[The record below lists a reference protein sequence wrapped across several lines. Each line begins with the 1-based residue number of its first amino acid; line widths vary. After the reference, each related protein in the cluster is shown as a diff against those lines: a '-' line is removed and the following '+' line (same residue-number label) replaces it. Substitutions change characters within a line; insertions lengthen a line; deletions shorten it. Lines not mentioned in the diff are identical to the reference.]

1 MTAKARVR
9 GPLSGPANGGSSP
22 ARAEPDH
29 NPQMAASGS
38 GPGRSRRLRA
48 AALDATALVGSAV
61 AVGVVYGWPLVAR
74 RLSAPVGYDT
84 PKYLWRTNL
93 VAAKGIASLAGSA
106 PVPFQVNADRPG
118 LPMLWSVLS
127 SWLHVSPVRVGLVFP
142 VAMAV
147 CIGLAAAAV
156 AGAGLKLPRW
166 AGPVF
171 VLATGASINVARMA
185 AAGYDDNLLVTGV
198 VLAAAVLAVLAAE
211 GRPAAA
217 GAVALLVTG
226 LLVHW
231 LFALLVAALLGAVAL
246 LLLPRSL
253 RARASGT
260 PLAQTGSGRLA
271 VILGSSGVLG
281 AAALASLAAGQ
292 PRSPKLPGE
301 SFSLKLSRDV
311 PRYGLPALAPGTA
324 LGAAVG
330 VRTSPSRPRTMVAL
344 IVLWAATAAVA
355 VGLLLLGAPV
365 PAHRFLAFAMGM
377 PLLFAVAIAGV
388 VGLLRSRAGPVGL
401 VAGVMAALAML
412 AGSTIVAF
420 RGWDEAKP
428 WMLRTE
434 VVQAATAGTY
444 LERIGGDRPVVFV
457 VNQRGS
463 PLSTTSLAFHVIR
476 SGLPAGVIPRTFVYL
491 GDPERLLRG
500 DPTLDP
506 QIPSFDKA
514 SQTHF
519 AAVRPLLAQR
529 PVVLVLQ
536 AFHHGYRAIVKAH
549 PEWEI
554 APGIAVVQGPRPSGI
569 RPAPGLP
576 APLSGGRMAV
586 LAAAFVLALGAAGG
600 GWAVVL
606 VPASNRDRAALAPAI
621 GIAAI
626 VLPGVV
632 AGRLGFGAGSGL
644 VSGAVLVFAAAGWA
658 LAIARVR
665 PGVVSSPERSR
676 PRPGPPSTTSPPAP

>member
-1 MTAKARVR
+1 MSGR
-9 GPLSGPANGGSSP
+9 GLPRATSP
-22 ARAEPDH
+22 PH
-29 NPQMAASGS
+29 NPQVPASRSDPVRSS
-38 GPGRSRRLRA
+38 GLRT
-48 AALDATALVGSAV
+48 AALDAAALLASAV
-61 AVGVVYGWPLVAR
+61 AVGVVYAWPLVAR

-106 PVPFQVNADRPG
+106 PLPFQVNADRPG
-118 LPMLWSVLS
+118 LPTLWSVLS
-127 SWLHVSPVRVGLVFP
+127 SWLHLSPVRVGLVFP

-211 GRPAAA
+211 GRPAVA

-226 LLVHW
+226 FLIHW

-246 LLLPRSL
+246 LLLRRSL
-253 RARASGT
+253 RAKASGT
-260 PLAQTGSGRLA
+260 PLLQTGSGRLA
-271 VILGSSGVLG
+271 LVLGSAGVLG

-301 SFSLKLSRDV
+301 SFSLKLSRDA
-311 PRYGLPALAPGTA
+311 PRYGLPALAPGMA
-324 LGAAVG
+324 LGAAAG
-330 VRTSPSRPRTMVAL
+330 VRTSPSRPRTMVTL
-344 IVLWAATAAVA
+344 IVLWAATAGVAVA
-355 VGLLLLGAPV
+355 LLLRGAPV
-365 PAHRFLAFAMGM
+365 PAHRLLAFAMGM
-377 PLLFAVAIAGV
+377 PLLFALGV
-388 VGLLRSRAGPVGL
+388 VALLALLRSRAGVVGL
-401 VAGVMAALAML
+401 AAGVLAAVAML
-412 AGSTIVAF
+412 GASTLVAF

-434 VVQAATAGTY
+434 VIQAATAGTY
-444 LERIGGDRPVVFV
+444 LERAGGDRPVVFV

-476 SGLPAGVIPRTFVYL
+476 SGLPADVIPRTFVYL
-491 GDPERLLRG
+491 GDPELLLRG
-500 DPTLDP
+500 EPTLDP
-506 QIPSFDKA
+506 RIPSFDQA

-519 AAVRPLLAQR
+519 AAVRPILAER
-529 PVVLVLQ
+529 PIVMVLQ
-536 AFHHGYRAIVKAH
+536 AFHHGYRAIVKVH
-549 PEWEI
+549 PDWEI
-554 APGIAVVQGPRPSGI
+554 APGIAVVQGPRPTEI

-576 APLSGGRMAV
+576 APLSGGRMAALV
-586 LAAAFVLALGAAGG
+586 AAVVLALAAAGG
-600 GWAVVL
+600 GWAFVL
-606 VPASNRDRAALAPAI
+606 VPASSLDRVALAPAI

-644 VSGAVLVFAAAGWA
+644 VSGAVLVFAAGGWA
-658 LAIARVR
+658 LALALTRR
-665 PGVVSSPERSR
+665 GEVSSRGRSR
-676 PRPGPPSTTSPPAP
+676 PLPGPPSTTSPPAP

>member
-1 MTAKARVR
+1 
-9 GPLSGPANGGSSP
+9 
-22 ARAEPDH
+22 
-29 NPQMAASGS
+29 MAASGS
-38 GPGRSRRLRA
+38 GPGPSRRIRV
-48 AALDATALVGSAV
+48 AALDAAGLVGSAV
-61 AVGVVYGWPLVAR
+61 AVGVVYAWPLVAR
-74 RLSAPVGYDT
+74 KLSAPVGYDT

-118 LPMLWSVLS
+118 LPTLWSVLS

-185 AAGYDDNLLVTGV
+185 AAGYDDNLLVTGA

-226 LLVHW
+226 FLIHW

-246 LLLPRSL
+246 LLLRRSL

-260 PLAQTGSGRLA
+260 PLLQTGSGRLA
-271 VILGSSGVLG
+271 VVLGSAGVLG

-311 PRYGLPALAPGTA
+311 PRYGFPALAPGMA
-324 LGAAVG
+324 LGAAAG
-330 VRTSPSRPRTMVAL
+330 VRTSPSRPRTMEAL
-344 IVLWAATAAVA
+344 IVLWAATAGVAVA
-355 VGLLLLGAPV
+355 LLLLGAPV
-365 PAHRFLAFAMGM
+365 PAHRFMAFAMGM
-377 PLLFAVAIAGV
+377 PLLFAVAV
-388 VGLLRSRAGPVGL
+388 VALVAFLRSRARVIGL
-401 VAGVMAALAML
+401 VAGLIAAVAML
-412 AGSTIVAF
+412 GASTVVAF

-434 VVQAATAGTY
+434 VVQAATTGAY
-444 LERIGGDRPVVFV
+444 LERAGGDQPVVFV

-476 SGLPAGVIPRTFVYL
+476 SGLPADVIPRTFVYL

-500 DPTLDP
+500 EPTLDRR
-506 QIPSFDKA
+506 IPSFDKA
-514 SQTHF
+514 SRTHF
-519 AAVRPLLAQR
+519 AAVRPLLAEG
-529 PVVLVLQ
+529 PIVMVLQ

-549 PEWEI
+549 PDWEI
-554 APGIAVVQGPRPSGI
+554 APGVAVVQGPRPTGI

-576 APLSGGRMAV
+576 APLTGGRMAA
-586 LAAAFVLALGAAGG
+586 LAAAFVLALAAAGG
-600 GWAVVL
+600 GWAFVL
-606 VPASNRDRAALAPAI
+606 VPASNRDRVALAPAI

-658 LAIARVR
+658 LALALARR
-665 PGVVSSPERSR
+665 GGVSSPGRSR
-676 PRPGPPSTTSPPAP
+676 PVPGPRSTSSPPAP